1 MKKYDKY
8 DIETIESMIDGKLP
22 WPELRLI
29 LSEEKDSDRFE
40 KVMEI
45 LQRRVPWKEKIL
57 LPLHEHLYIV
67 TKEGKRIVKCD
78 CGYEFG
84 DYQEN
89 WKTKCRVRVRDT
101 NESLEEIYPPYMHS
115 DPEWEEIRE
124 YYCPGCLALL
134 DTELAPPGCP
144 PVFNFLPDIDTFYE
158 EWLGKPAPDK
168 KST

>member
-1 MKKYDKY
+1 MSKYDKY

-45 LQRRVPWKEKIL
+45 LQRRVPWNEPIL
-57 LPLHEHLYIV
+57 LPLHEHLYV
-67 TKEGKRIVKCD
+67 VAKEGNRIVKCD
-78 CGYEFG
+78 CGYEYG

-89 WKTKCRVRVRDT
+89 WKTKCRVMVRDT
-101 NESLEEIYPPYMHS
+101 NESLEEIFPPLMHS

-134 DTELAPPGCP
+134 DTELAPPGYP
-144 PVFNFLPDIDTFYE
+144 PIFNFLPDIDTFYK
-158 EWLGKPAPDK
+158 EWLGKVSPDK
-168 KST
+168 K